1 MNSRKS
7 LVSLVPA
14 LVLVAAACAGPSL
27 AELAVGQAAP
37 PFELQS
43 VDGEKVSLAQFAGRT
58 VVLEWFNPNC
68 PVSRR
73 HSVAKTMTSTAAKH
87 PDVVWL
93 GINSTKTSH
102 GDYLDPAAQKKFM
115 DEQGVDYPVLYD
127 TSGDVGR
134 AYGAKTTPHMY
145 VVDPAGK
152 IAYMG
157 AIDDD
162 PRGKGATVNYVDA
175 ALSAL
180 ERGKPIEPV
189 STKPYGCSVK
199 Y

>member
-1 MNSRKS
+1 MTNRSRFA
-7 LVSLVPA
+7 SLVPI
-14 LVLVAAACAGPSL
+14 LVLAAAACAGPSV
-27 AELAVGQAAP
+27 AELAVGQPAP
-37 PFELQS
+37 PFELPS
-43 VDGEKVSLAQFAGRT
+43 VDGETISLAQFAGKT

-73 HSVAKTMTSTAAKH
+73 HTVAKTMTSTGAKY
-87 PDVVWL
+87 PEVVWL

-102 GDYLDPAAQKKFM
+102 GDYLDPATQKKYM
-115 DEQGVDYPVLYD
+115 DDHGVDYPVLYD

-145 VVDPAGK
+145 VIDAAGK
-152 IAYMG
+152 VAYMG

-162 PRGKGATVNYVDA
+162 PRGKGASVNYVDA
-175 ALSAL
+175 ALAAL
-180 ERGKPIEPV
+180 EQGKPIDPA